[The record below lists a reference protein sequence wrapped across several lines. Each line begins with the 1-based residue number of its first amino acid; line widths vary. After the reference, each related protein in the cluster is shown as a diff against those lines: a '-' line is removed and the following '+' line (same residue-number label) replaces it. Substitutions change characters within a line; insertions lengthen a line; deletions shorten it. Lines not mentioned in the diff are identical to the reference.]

1 MVDATPPVGGSKVDA
16 RFAMTPTVI
25 ARAQSIKEKTLVPPT
40 PVTDDAAEGDDERRR
55 VRWIA
60 HYLKHGR
67 VQDALDLGWD
77 GLGWMPGEQTR
88 GVAKEA
94 EHPVHGL
101 VYQL

>member
-1 MVDATPPVGGSKVDA
+1 MEGPFGCLEHLLVGGEKG
-16 RFAMTPTVI
+16 
-25 ARAQSIKEKTLVPPT
+25 QS
-40 PVTDDAAEGDDERRR
+40 
-55 VRWIA
+55 
-60 HYLKHGR
+60 
-67 VQDALDLGWD
+67 ALDLGWD